1 MIQLTNVSK
10 SYNKGAVQAVKN
22 LTLTVEPG
30 KLFGF
35 LGPNGAGKTTTI
47 KMIVGLLH
55 PDAGGISVCGRDALK
70 EPLAVKR
77 LTGFVPDSPFLYSRM
92 SGMAYLRFIADVF
105 RMPVEARERV
115 VPPLLKQFGLE
126 DAAGS
131 PVASYSHG
139 MRQKLAVVAALMHE
153 PEVLIMDEPISGLD
167 PLSAFQ
173 LKEIMRG
180 YCARGKTVF
189 FSTHVMEVAER
200 ICDVVGIISKG
211 ELVACAPF
219 PDLKRQMGE
228 QDATLE
234 QIFLELTHA
243 EQVFGSDTDDR
254 P

>member
-1 MIQLTNVSK
+1 MIQLKNVSK

-55 PDAGGISVCGRDALK
+55 PDAGEITVSGRDVLK
-70 EPLAVKR
+70 DPLAVKR
-77 LTGFVPDSPFLYSRM
+77 VIGFVPDSPTLYNRM
-92 SGMAYLRFIADVF
+92 SGMANLRFIADVF
-105 RMPVEARERV
+105 RMPVEARERLI
-115 VPPLLKQFGLE
+115 PPLLKQFGME
-126 DAAGS
+126 EAVGA

-139 MRQKLAVVAALMHE
+139 MRQKLAVIEALIHE

-173 LKEIMRG
+173 LKEIMRD

-219 PDLKRQMGE
+219 RELKKQLGE

-234 QIFLELTHA
+234 HIFLELTHA
-243 EQVFGSDTDDR
+243 EQVFGPDTDDR
-254 P
+254 S